1 MLKEETDRKLQQ
13 VLLQKNDKE
22 SPSIMDLGL
31 HDTRIISLL
40 YQENDLNSQYSFK
53 GLVRKLKIHQQ
64 SLSRALH
71 RLQELGLVKKLDNGY
86 ELSNDGKSLCL
97 SIDFAKEIF
106 EKEKK
111 NEFSSIIHAY
121 IPVSVDVRK
130 IIQTLT
136 GRWFNKLRWSG
147 FAETANEKILNW
159 SNGDNSY
166 QIRLRITCNLIIIE
180 TNAGSYNDK
189 IDAMVNGCKVIAH
202 VTKIFRDELDNL
214 NTNYELVDH
223 NN

>member
-71 RLQELGLVKKLDNGY
+71 RLQELGLVEKLDNGY
-86 ELSNDGKSLCL
+86 ELSNDGKLLCL
-97 SIDFAKEIF
+97 STDVAKEIF
-106 EKEKK
+106 EKERK
-111 NEFSSIIHAY
+111 NEFSSLIHAY
-121 IPVSVDVRK
+121 VPVSVDVRK
-130 IIQTLT
+130 IVQTLT

-189 IDAMVNGCKVIAH
+189 IDVMVNGCKIIEH

-223 NN
+223 N